1 MPSTATKTTMSAIT
15 SSPLRRPLSTIP
27 VNTAAATA
35 RGHVRPPLPASVVPP
50 FNHYRPVASFVP
62 SQKVKDVVT
71 NVSKHVWRTPVL
83 RERQS
88 LALSTLLEN
97 KACDGTLL
105 FVDRTGGGKS
115 HVMRVA
121 GTCVRGI
128 IVVTAPTLAL
138 AADVFEKF
146 KVADE
151 STGFVDA
158 IHFDEDIG
166 TDESKRLD
174 LISDLRNIKRHTKRT
189 VFLFISP
196 QKLAKYSDL
205 RSCLLACNAKK
216 TMRMILID
224 EFHMHCQHGMDFR

>member
-1 MPSTATKTTMSAIT
+1 MSAIT
-15 SSPLRRPLSTIP
+15 SSPIRLPLSTIP

-35 RGHVRPPLPASVVPP
+35 RGHVPLPIPAAAGAPS
-50 FNHYRPVASFVP
+50 NHYRPVASFVP
-62 SQKVKDVVT
+62 SEKVKEV
-71 NVSKHVWRTPVL
+71 VSKVSTHVWRTPVL

-97 KACDGTLL
+97 KACDGSLL

-115 HVMRVA
+115 HLMRV

-146 KVADE
+146 KVANE

-158 IHFDEDIG
+158 IHFDKDIS

-205 RSCLLACNAKK
+205 RSCLLAFNAKK
-216 TMRMILID
+216 TMRMILIN
-224 EFHMHCQHGMDFR
+224 EFHMHCQHGMDFSC